1 MIMDLEFFQIRHLKT
16 EASIMKVNLCNLRAG
31 LVLAVAAFCIL
42 STTAAAQNKA
52 ESKENKAELK
62 EKARGFCSNNNYS
75 GDRVSFNELR
85 ENTIPAIGSLAVDG
99 GQNGGVRVIGTDRND
114 VLVRACIQTW
124 GKTDEEARALAA
136 DIKIETAGTI
146 KADSSSTEHNWSVS
160 YEISAPRNTSLNLKA
175 HNGGISIAGIE
186 GNLEFETMNGGVV
199 LKDVAGD
206 VKGRTTNGGVVVAL
220 AGNRWNG
227 TGLDVQTTNG
237 GVVLSL
243 PDNFAAHV
251 ETGTVNGGFKSDF
264 AALNI
269 DRTERS
275 KPARISADLNGGG
288 PTIRVI
294 TTNGGVAI
302 NSAEKGSKF

>member
-1 MIMDLEFFQIRHLKT
+1 
-16 EASIMKVNLCNLRAG
+16 MKVNLCNFKVSLF
-31 LVLAVAAFCIL
+31 LALAAFCIL
-42 STTAAAQNKA
+42 STAASAQNKA
-52 ESKENKAELK
+52 DIKENKAELK
-62 EKARGFCSNNNYS
+62 EKVRGFCSNDNYS
-75 GDRVSFNELR
+75 NGDRVSFRDMR
-85 ENTIPAIGSLAVDG
+85 EMTIPATGSLAVDG
-99 GQNGGVRVIGTDRND
+99 GQNGGVRVIGSNRND

-124 GKTDEEARALAA
+124 GKTDEEAKALAS
-136 DIKIETAGTI
+136 DIKIETAGTV
-146 KADSSSTEHNWSVS
+146 KAESSSTEHNWSVS
-160 YEISAPRNTSLNLKA
+160 YEISVPRNTSLNLKA
-175 HNGGISIAGIE
+175 HNGGISIAGVD

-264 AALNI
+264 AALNVE
-269 DRTERS
+269 RTERW
-275 KPARISADLNGGG
+275 KPARVSADLNGGG
-288 PTIRVI
+288 PTIRII
-294 TTNGGVAI
+294 TTNGGVSI
-302 NSAEKGSKF
+302 NSSEKGGKL